1 MTESGTTTPLDRA
14 LGINRVVD
22 NIDELVSLG
31 EQFVSNAP
39 HGTPPCCAW
48 DAGSLSRRHSSK
60 PVTPHQ
66 TILLDMGGTHT
77 KVATHNTSGEWAL
90 LFDHLNDWFEPRR
103 DPSLPPLQ
111 GFFRVL
117 VQEVVASLPSLRTGE
132 VPLRVGVIWSNQ
144 IKTRRFSHG
153 GTTGVTGIVHGYQ
166 SGGYRKGE
174 WFLKGIHNGD
184 DIGALLLAEFAHGGI
199 TPEVM
204 VVGNDTLFTLFA
216 VPGAHAGVVMSS
228 GGNCTLVG
236 VSETERDELFN
247 SELGG
252 VFMLPESLLSE
263 GDKEFATSRG
273 ISLISLEELSAGN
286 WFPSMV
292 TAHVI
297 AAGRLPEG
305 RSLAPVASALIA
317 ESLSLTN
324 RALCDLLLDS
334 DTIFGSFSP
343 ASIEALRLLTR
354 SLVERGATLAGIMT
368 YLSVVTQLR
377 AGEKKALVSLDSS
390 MGRYFPHY
398 FDTMRRCISRITLPG
413 HAVETVLVHPIEL
426 ASGGDISVPLQGA
439 ALLVESTTTSSLA
452 GSTERTPG

>member
-1 MTESGTTTPLDRA
+1 
-14 LGINRVVD
+14 
-22 NIDELVSLG
+22 
-31 EQFVSNAP
+31 
-39 HGTPPCCAW
+39 
-48 DAGSLSRRHSSK
+48 
-60 PVTPHQ
+60 
-66 TILLDMGGTHT
+66 
-77 KVATHNTSGEWAL
+77 
-90 LFDHLNDWFEPRR
+90 
-103 DPSLPPLQ
+103 
-111 GFFRVL
+111 
-117 VQEVVASLPSLRTGE
+117 
-132 VPLRVGVIWSNQ
+132 
-144 IKTRRFSHG
+144 
-153 GTTGVTGIVHGYQ
+153 
-166 SGGYRKGE
+166 
-174 WFLKGIHNGD
+174 
-184 DIGALLLAEFAHGGI
+184 
-199 TPEVM
+199 
-204 VVGNDTLFTLFA
+204 
-216 VPGAHAGVVMSS
+216 
-228 GGNCTLVG
+228 
-236 VSETERDELFN
+236 
-247 SELGG
+247 
-252 VFMLPESLLSE
+252 
-263 GDKEFATSRG
+263 
-273 ISLISLEELSAGN
+273 
-286 WFPSMV
+286 MV

-305 RSLAPVASALIA
+305 RALAPIASALIA

-452 GSTERTPG
+452 SSTERTPG